1 MRLRRVIAALDG
13 RTGVAALFVVALAAY
28 WLEALAW
35 PLQRGRD
42 SWDYWLYYLQ
52 LLDHHP
58 PFSAVMVFR
67 TPVAPIVTGL
77 PMQIGGAHLLQGG
90 VSFIYAPSGVGRGWA
105 APPLGPVTAL
115 LTP

>member
-58 PFSAVMVFR
+58 PFSAGMGFP
-67 TPVAPIVTGL
+67 TPLAPILTGA
-77 PMQIGGAHLLQGG
+77 PMQIGGGRLPAVVG
-90 VSFIYAPSGVGRGWA
+90 SFISADACCAGA
-105 APPLGPVTAL
+105 AG
-115 LTP
+115 

>member
-67 TPVAPIVTGL
+67 TPPAPIVTGL
-77 PMQIGGAHLLQGG
+77 PMQIGRAPLPQG
-90 VSFIYAPSGVGRGWA
+90 VLSFLFPPAGLRVGLAG
-105 APPLGPVTAL
+105 PPLRP
-115 LTP
+115 

>member
-58 PFSAVMVFR
+58 P
-67 TPVAPIVTGL
+67 
-77 PMQIGGAHLLQGG
+77 
-90 VSFIYAPSGVGRGWA
+90 
-105 APPLGPVTAL
+105 
-115 LTP
+115 